1 MLHMSQSGLFSKERQ
16 TSVTVSIRIRLL
28 VISTALLGGCANNT
42 PAFPAPSPS
51 ELKELR
57 ARAPEGSA
65 PPREFV
71 RTPIPST
78 HPLVGVWRIELAG
91 GKCAE
96 EYELRADG
104 TKKSMSGEERNESE
118 FMISP
123 SARKTYWYKWVDK
136 ITKNNGKPDCMG
148 SLTTVGHTAVNYVI
162 VHPSGQRFALCER
175 EDMNSCYAE
184 FFRQVR

>member
-1 MLHMSQSGLFSKERQ
+1 M
-16 TSVTVSIRIRLL
+16 TVSIRFQLL
-28 VISTALLGGCANNT
+28 VISAALVGGCANNT
-42 PAFPAPSPS
+42 PAFPGPSLS
-51 ELKELR
+51 QFKEIG
-57 ARAPEGSA
+57 ARATEESA
-65 PPREFV
+65 PPQAFV
-71 RTPIPST
+71 RTPIST
-78 HPLVGVWRIELAG
+78 AHPLVGVWRIELAG

-104 TKKSMSGEERNESE
+104 TKISSSGEERNESE

-123 SARKTYWYKWVDK
+123 SARGPNWYKWVDK

-148 SLTTVGHTAVNYVI
+148 SLTAAGHTAVNYVI

-184 FFRQVR
+184 LFRRAR

>member
-1 MLHMSQSGLFSKERQ
+1 MSQSGLFSKERQ
-16 TSVTVSIRIRLL
+16 MLVTVSIRLQLL
-28 VISTALLGGCANNT
+28 VISAALVGGCANNT

-51 ELKELR
+51 QLKDLR
-57 ARAPEGSA
+57 ARALEDSA
-65 PPREFV
+65 PPQEFV

-104 TKKSMSGEERNESE
+104 TKRSMSGEERNESE

-123 SARKTYWYKWVDK
+123 GARSYWYKWVDK

-148 SLTTVGHTAVNYVI
+148 SLTAVGHTAANYVI

-175 EDMNSCYAE
+175 EDMNSCFAE
-184 FFRQVR
+184 FFRQAR

>member
-1 MLHMSQSGLFSKERQ
+1 MRVFVRFH
-16 TSVTVSIRIRLL
+16 LL
-28 VISTALLGGCANNT
+28 LISAVLVGGCANNT

-51 ELKELR
+51 QFKEIG
-57 ARAPEGSA
+57 ARAIEARS
-65 PPREFV
+65 PPQVFV
-71 RTPIPST
+71 RTPISSA

-96 EYELRADG
+96 EYELRTDG
-104 TKKSMSGEERNESE
+104 TKVSSSGEERNESE

-123 SARKTYWYKWVDK
+123 STRATYWYKWTDK
-136 ITKNNGKPDCMG
+136 ITKNNSKPDCMG
-148 SLTTVGHTAVNYVI
+148 SLTAVGHTAVNYVI

-184 FFRQVR
+184 FFRQSR